1 MSRASS
7 AWIANNTI
15 ADNKGSG
22 VFVNRNSQADVVA
35 NIING
40 NGGDGIT
47 ASHNSGVNLR
57 SEGTPLREG
66 PNQTD
71 PMAKN
76 AGFGIKCSIGGYA
89 EGPLGTL
96 TGTQGEKEFDNSCV
110 DRVTLP

>member
-1 MSRASS
+1 VSRASS

-15 ADNKGSG
+15 ADNKGGG
-22 VFVNRNSQADVVA
+22 VFVNRNSQADIV
-35 NIING
+35 NNTNNG

-47 ASHNSGVNLR
+47 ASQNSGVNLR

-71 PMAKN
+71 PTTKN
-76 AGFGIKCSIGGYA
+76 AGFGVKCSIGGYV

-96 TGTQGEKEFDNSCV
+96 TGTQGAKEFDNSCI
-110 DRVTLP
+110 DRLSLP

>member
-1 MSRASS
+1 
-7 AWIANNTI
+7 
-15 ADNKGSG
+15 
-22 VFVNRNSQADVVA
+22 VNRNSQADVVA

-57 SEGTPLREG
+57 SEGTPLRED
-66 PNQTD
+66 PNETD
-71 PMAKN
+71 PTAKN

-96 TGTQGEKEFDNSCV
+96 TGTQGAKEFDNSCV

>member
-1 MSRASS
+1 VSRASS
-7 AWIANNTI
+7 AWIAHNTI

-22 VFVNRNSQADVVA
+22 VFVNRNAQADVVA

-40 NGGDGIT
+40 NGGDGTI

-57 SEGTPLREG
+57 SEGTPLCQD
-66 PNQTD
+66 PNHTD
-71 PMAKN
+71 PTEKN

-96 TGTQGEKEFDNSCV
+96 TGTQGAKDFDNSCV